1 MHSTGH
7 RLTHLQIKLEGL
19 LAKVDTDVLV
29 FAEEKQSWYRVL
41 WQHKGGG
48 GVTNSNRRHKEI
60 HLMYRPRQVSAAAA
74 AAALHAVWDHND

>member
-48 GVTNSNRRHKEI
+48 G
-60 HLMYRPRQVSAAAA
+60 
-74 AAALHAVWDHND
+74 